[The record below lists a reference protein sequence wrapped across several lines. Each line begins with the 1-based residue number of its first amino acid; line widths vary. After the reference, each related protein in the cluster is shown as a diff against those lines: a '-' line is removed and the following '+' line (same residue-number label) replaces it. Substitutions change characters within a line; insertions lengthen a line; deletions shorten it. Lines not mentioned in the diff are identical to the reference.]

1 MAYTAV
7 PPKKAERVSA
17 LGEYSH
23 DALDDL
29 LYDWYVREQ
38 GYAPVEGYSRSDAAC
53 ARSVSSCQW
62 DGIDDVIDSR
72 VEAYVMPA
80 ISSAMDE
87 LPGDHRLAILIEQR
101 NRLGPAVW
109 RNPRAGDRQPEAY
122 QAAKVAIQPIL
133 RRKGVV
139 WGGELGL

>member
-7 PPKKAERVSA
+7 PSKPAIRASA
-17 LGEYSH
+17 LADYNY

-38 GYAPVEGYSRSDAAC
+38 GYAPVEGYARGDAAC
-53 ARSVSSCQW
+53 ARSASSNQW
-62 DGIDDVIDSR
+62 DSIDDVIDSR

-80 ISSAMDE
+80 ISSAIDE

-101 NRLGPAVW
+101 NRMGPKIW
-109 RNPRAGDRQPEAY
+109 RNPRAGDRQAEAY
-122 QAAKVAIQPIL
+122 QAAKAAISPIL
-133 RRKGVV
+133 ERKGV
-139 WGGELGL
+139 EY

>member
-7 PPKKAERVSA
+7 PSKPAARASA
-17 LGEYSH
+17 LSDYSY

-29 LYDWYVREQ
+29 LYDWFVREQ
-38 GYAPVEGYSRSDAAC
+38 GYAPVEGYARGDAVCGKSTSSD
-53 ARSVSSCQW
+53 QW
-62 DGIDDVIDSR
+62 RTSDEVIDDRI
-72 VEAYVMPA
+72 EAYVMPA

-101 NRLGPAVW
+101 NRMGPPVW
-109 RNPRAGDRQPEAY
+109 RNPRATDQRQAY
-122 QAAKVAIQPIL
+122 EAAKAAVAPIL

-139 WGGELGL
+139 WDAELTL